1 MGLVLTLLSY
11 VGIICGF
18 LFLTLAIASGLYYLS
33 ELVEEHTVVTKRML
47 TRAILSIIGLHI
59 LLLVIDRFPFWLSVF
74 SIGSQILY
82 LQNLKRF
89 PYISLSSGT
98 FIATPISVIL
108 NHYLW
113 FRYFTDPSIPPHGI
127 LAERPY
133 YKGPTHPPFSQ
144 VASFF
149 GICIWLVP
157 FALFISLSAS
167 ENVLP
172 LSVDSSEGRDSSSAK
187 QKGTALAKLVID
199 KLWYYVAK
207 VANQFG
213 YDLDTG
219 HDRII

>member
-1 MGLVLTLLSY
+1 MRLVLTLLSY
-11 VGIICGF
+11 VGILSGF

-33 ELVEEHTVVTKRML
+33 EMVEEHTAITKRL
-47 TRAILSIIGLHI
+47 LSRSILGIVALHVA
-59 LLLVIDRFPFWLSVF
+59 LLVIDGFPFWLTVLG
-74 SIGSQILY
+74 IISQIVY

-89 PYISLSSGT
+89 PYISLSSAT
-98 FIATPISVIL
+98 FIATPICALV

-113 FRYFTDPSIPPHGI
+113 FRHFTDPSIPPYGV

-133 YKGPTHPPFSQ
+133 YKGPTHPPFAQ

-149 GICIWLVP
+149 GICVWLVP

-167 ENVLP
+167 DNVLP
-172 LSVDSSEGRDSSSAK
+172 TTISPQTDDDSPSAK
-187 QKGTALAKLVID
+187 QKGTAIAKMLID
-199 KLWYYVAK
+199 AAWYYIAMA
-207 VANQFG
+207 ANKLG